1 MPYDI
6 EKRGT
11 RYCVIKRD
19 DGKNMGC
26 HASRAEAEK
35 QRAAIHANEGA
46 SAMSETGFTIT
57 EVSTTGTSPET
68 GWVYPQLSNGWL
80 NAAREALGVR
90 ASMNINVTVPEG
102 ATAIYDGENVV
113 GFIEDAEEPVEAVE
127 DSERGEPWEGI
138 LALEGAPTSD
148 GRMLIA
154 GEISDRELPLPINAQ
169 FVTDEGHK
177 HSECVGRIEVIE
189 RVPASEFEHPDFDLD
204 QYDLPESAV
213 VIWATGTF
221 SRSPEAEKAQGMLD
235 NGAGISIDLPT
246 ERVALFDKNTMEE
259 VEISDLT
266 EEDLIFGDFIEGAA
280 GKIGGATIVTIPAF
294 EEARIQISREK
305 VLVASAYGMK
315 VKRARALVASAGPV
329 KPSREWFR
337 DPEFTELTPWTVT
350 KEGRVFGHLAD
361 WDGCHIG
368 FDGVCVP
375 PFRSA
380 TDYAYFNIQE
390 IQTAEGDLI
399 PVGKVMF
406 SRKGVGHAPTDDP
419 SMSYLDVQAFYD
431 DATCVG
437 AFVRAGAD
445 RYGTWIA
452 GALAPGLNDLEV
464 QHMRTHGPSGDW
476 RPIRPHDRTAEL
488 VAAMAV
494 PIQGFPIARRAL
506 VASAGGSITA
516 IITAPL
522 EIDSLG
528 SKKRWRKRRMLSER
542 MITALGRKPSSK
554 ARIRR
559 EMLEERLKSEAE

>member
-1 MPYDI
+1 
-6 EKRGT
+6 
-11 RYCVIKRD
+11 
-19 DGKNMGC
+19 
-26 HASRAEAEK
+26 
-35 QRAAIHANEGA
+35 
-46 SAMSETGFTIT
+46 MSETGVTIT
-57 EVSTTGTSPET
+57 EVTNNTGSET
-68 GWVYPQLSNGWL
+68 GWVFPSLTNGWL
-80 NAAREALGVR
+80 NGAREALGVR
-90 ASMNINVTVPEG
+90 ASGTFQITVPEG
-102 ATAIYDGENVV
+102 AAPIMDGDEIV
-113 GFIEDAEEPVEAVE
+113 GYALLEEAAETE
-127 DSERGEPWEGI
+127 ERGEPWEGI

-169 FVTDEGHK
+169 LITDEGHK
-177 HSECVGRIEVIE
+177 HSVNAGRIEEIE
-189 RVPASEFEHPDFDLD
+189 RIPLADFEHPDFDLA
-204 QYDLPESAV
+204 QYNLPETTV
-213 VIWATGTF
+213 VIWAVGTF
-221 SRSPEAEKAQGMLD
+221 DNSPEAFEAQRMLD

-259 VEISDLT
+259 VNIADLT
-266 EEDLIFGDFIEGAA
+266 EEDLIFGEFIEGAA

-294 EEARIQISREK
+294 EEARIQISREN

-315 VKRARALVASAGPV
+315 VKRVRSLVASAGPL
-329 KPSREWFR
+329 KPMREWFQN
-337 DPEFTELTPWTVT
+337 PEFTELTPWTVT
-350 KEGRVFGHLAD
+350 KEGRVYGHLAD

-380 TDYAYFNIQE
+380 VDYAYFNIQE
-390 IQTAEGDLI
+390 IETAEGDLI
-399 PVGKVMF
+399 GVGKVMF
-406 SRKGVGHAPTDDP
+406 SRSGVGHAPTDDP

-437 AFVRAGAD
+437 AFVRAGSD

-488 VAAMAV
+488 IAAMAV
-494 PIQGFPIARRAL
+494 PVQGFPIARRAL
-506 VASAGGSITA
+506 VASANGGITA

-522 EIDSLG
+522 EVDSLG
-528 SKKRWRKRRMLSER
+528 SKKRWRKRKMLSQR

-554 ARIRR
+554 ARMRR
-559 EMLEERLKSEAE
+559 EMLEEKQRAEA